1 MDVSRQ
7 KAANRIV
14 YVTLA
19 INIALMAVKFLAGW
33 LGHSGAMLSDAVHT
47 LSDVGTTVL
56 VLVGMRIS
64 AKASDAEH
72 PYGHEKLETV
82 TGLALAAVLVATAF
96 GIGSDGVRA
105 LLQPP
110 AEQDVPGLF
119 PLLAALLSIGTQEAL
134 YHYARRGA
142 QALHSTAMMAD
153 AWHHRSDALSS
164 IGSFI
169 GIAGARLGVPIMDP
183 LASLGICAAILV
195 AAYRIG
201 HGAVRQLVDV
211 SADEQTL
218 ACIEGLICGTD
229 GVLHIDSMR
238 TRQHGNRLY
247 IDVEIAVNH
256 TYTFEQA
263 HRVAE
268 AVHHTLEDT
277 LPDVLHCMVHANPH
291 HGDGT
296 PID

>member
-1 MDVSRQ
+1 MDLPRQ
-7 KAANRIV
+7 KAANRIL
-14 YVTLA
+14 YVTL
-19 INIALMAVKFLAGW
+19 ITNILLMAVKFLAGW
-33 LGHSGAMLSDAVHT
+33 FGQSGAMLSDAVHT

-56 VLVGMRIS
+56 VLAGMRIS

-82 TGLALAAVLVATAF
+82 TGLALAVILVVTAF
-96 GIGSDGVRA
+96 GIGSNGLRS

-110 AEQDVPGLF
+110 AEQAVPGLF

-164 IGSFI
+164 IGSLI
-169 GIAGARLGVPIMDP
+169 GIAGARLGAPIMDP
-183 LASLGICAAILV
+183 LASLGICVAILV

-201 HGAVRQLVDV
+201 RGAVRQLVDV
-211 SADEQTL
+211 SADAQTL
-218 ACIEGLICGTD
+218 ACIETLIIGTD
-229 GVLHIDSMR
+229 GVLHIDNMK

-256 TYTFEQA
+256 TYTFEHA

-268 AVHHTLEDT
+268 AVHHTLEESI
-277 LPDVLHCMVHANPH
+277 PDILHCMVHANPH